1 MAAAAVL
8 CGVVFWAGTQKL
20 HRRRITHAR
29 ADSVCW
35 LETMISTTPRGQA
48 AGDPLGKV
56 FPTTFFAPQEVGR
69 ETQYLSQEPVCRG
82 VPQEWRSQPLEAAR
96 TAMGRAVASSRS
108 TSIRLQNRFGIL
120 TDEGRRI
127 GPRRNLSGCASGRP
141 PGLELDSVAPWR
153 GYLRGR
159 ALGGVYQNI
168 GPRSHR
174 IPYFPTRALKWQL
187 RDIYAFYGPNEFRP
201 LFPAHG
207 KLVGKPIF

>member
-1 MAAAAVL
+1 MRF
-8 CGVVFWAGTQKL
+8 GVVFWAGTQKL

-120 TDEGRRI
+120 TDEKRRI
-127 GPRRNLSGCASGRP
+127 GVRMDGDFHRNHRVPGPGNCSVSPQSTGR
-141 PGLELDSVAPWR
+141 VAQKVGFRFDIEPKPTSPEWTQIR
-153 GYLRGR
+153 QPSARIGSR
-159 ALGGVYQNI
+159 AT
-168 GPRSHR
+168 
-174 IPYFPTRALKWQL
+174 IPATF
-187 RDIYAFYGPNEFRP
+187 
-201 LFPAHG
+201 
-207 KLVGKPIF
+207 

>member
-1 MAAAAVL
+1 M
-8 CGVVFWAGTQKL
+8 
-20 HRRRITHAR
+20 
-29 ADSVCW
+29 
-35 LETMISTTPRGQA
+35 
-48 AGDPLGKV
+48 
-56 FPTTFFAPQEVGR
+56 
-69 ETQYLSQEPVCRG
+69 SQEPVCRG
-82 VPQEWRSQPLEAAR
+82 VPQGWRSQPLEAAR

-201 LFPAHG
+201 LFSAHG
-207 KLVGKPIF
+207 KLVGKPIFEDHPQNTLWPRLQCCAAWCFGQELKSSIGGV